1 MKRFAATNIARMGGK
16 PVEHRRVSPKHMAVP
31 KPEDRTPYMP
41 LRLNGIMDFA
51 IGQLAPDERR
61 ALDQIAETADLVEVE
76 GCSPYLLI
84 PTTPA
89 LLDILAALGAEAM
102 DREQTSLSTVRLVW
116 SVMPHL
122 QRSA

>member
-1 MKRFAATNIARMGGK
+1 MSGSRSIASSPRAAR
-16 PVEHRRVSPKHMAVP
+16 
-31 KPEDRTPYMP
+31 
-41 LRLNGIMDFA
+41 DFA

-102 DREQTSLSTVRLVW
+102 DREPDVDYERGGDHEPNTGDVELVR
-116 SVMPHL
+116 
-122 QRSA
+122 